1 MVVGVRA
8 LLQEGRTYSYGDLQ
22 SAFGLDED
30 QFPLAFDTLVRTRR
44 IRLVIFDRGF
54 AALSPFERDLL
65 WRVGGW
71 KGAGASAWK
80 GGRVVQGGRRDSL
93 PFPPMRSKSPGRG
106 GFALQPAVRIRLW
119 LDRKGLFSRLF

>member
-65 WRVGGW
+65 WRVAGG
-71 KGAGASAWK
+71 KA
-80 GGRVVQGGRRDSL
+80 QGLRHGKEAVWIRGRRDSL

>member
-22 SAFGLDED
+22 SALSERAASASSFSIADLLPCLRSNGTCFGGWRVE
-30 QFPLAFDTLVRTRR
+30 RR
-44 IRLVIFDRGF
+44 RGF
-54 AALSPFERDLL
+54 GMER
-65 WRVGGW
+65 RPCGP
-71 KGAGASAWK
+71 
-80 GGRVVQGGRRDSL
+80 GGRRDSL

>member
-65 WRVGGW
+65 WRVAGG
-71 KGAGASAWK
+71 KA
-80 GGRVVQGGRRDSL
+80 QGLRHGKEAVWSRRQT
-93 PFPPMRSKSPGRG
+93 
-106 GFALQPAVRIRLW
+106 GFPAVPSHAFEESG
-119 LDRKGLFSRLF
+119 KGRFYAAAGREDSALAG

>member
-65 WRVGGW
+65 WRVAVERRRGFGMERRPC
-71 KGAGASAWK
+71 GP
-80 GGRVVQGGRRDSL
+80 GGRRDSL

>member
-54 AALSPFERDLL
+54 AAPVSYTHLDVYKRQHRHASIAIGP
-65 WRVGGW
+65 RVRY
-71 KGAGASAWK
+71 SS
-80 GGRVVQGGRRDSL
+80 V
-93 PFPPMRSKSPGRG
+93 M
-106 GFALQPAVRIRLW
+106 
-119 LDRKGLFSRLF
+119 RKGLPNRQPLVHR

>member
-65 WRVGGW
+65 WRVAGG
-71 KGAGASAWK
+71 KA
-80 GGRVVQGGRRDSL
+80 QGLRHGKEAVWSRRQTVPCRSL
-93 PFPPMRSKSPGRG
+93 PCVRRVREG
-106 GFALQPAVRIRLW
+106 AVLRC
-119 LDRKGLFSRLF
+119 SRP

>member
-1 MVVGVRA
+1 MPMVVGVRA

-65 WRVGGW
+65 WRVGLYSSTSGIW
-71 KGAGASAWK
+71 RPAW
-80 GGRVVQGGRRDSL
+80 S
-93 PFPPMRSKSPGRG
+93 
-106 GFALQPAVRIRLW
+106 
-119 LDRKGLFSRLF
+119 GL